1 MSRRNSIYNPNLPS
15 PYQKKFSDI
24 YNPESTSPYKRVY
37 ADIYNPRSSSPYL
50 RESNPRN
57 NRIGSGVELSL
68 KREVNYYIKDFLA
81 LADDYANLVE
91 TIISDTGLDSN
102 VRTQYSIPTVVS
114 DRFYT
119 LLDSLDALEEAKRE
133 DMDTDDSL
141 PALSTALSS
150 LKGLHMA
157 LMSRV
162 DHPKLGEAIRAN
174 AGAVIEQ
181 ARSDYN
187 SIRKMTV
194 AFGGVRG
201 GEY

>member
-15 PYQKKFSDI
+15 PYQKKFADI

-37 ADIYNPRSSSPYL
+37 ADIYNPRSSSPYV

-68 KREVNYYIKDFLA
+68 KREVNYYIKDFLD

-91 TIISDTGLDSN
+91 TIISAPSN
-102 VRTQYSIPTVVS
+102 QYAIPSVLT
-114 DRFYT
+114 DRFNT
-119 LLDSLDALEEAKRE
+119 LLDSLDALEDAKQE

-141 PALSTALSS
+141 PALSAALSS
-150 LKGLHMA
+150 LKGLHLA

-162 DHPKLGEAIRAN
+162 DHPKLGEAIRSA
-174 AGAVIEQ
+174 AGSVIEQ